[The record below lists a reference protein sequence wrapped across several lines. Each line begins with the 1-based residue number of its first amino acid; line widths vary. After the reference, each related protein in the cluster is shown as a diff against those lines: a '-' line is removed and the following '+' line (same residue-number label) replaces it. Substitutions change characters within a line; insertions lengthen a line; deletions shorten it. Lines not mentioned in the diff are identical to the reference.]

1 MKLDLHLHSTASD
14 GSDSP
19 TRLVEIAAQKG
30 MDVIALTDHDTTG
43 GVKEASE
50 AGKKAG
56 VRVLRGVELSAFS
69 SYEVHVLGY
78 NIDVDN
84 AAFAQKLSDLRQK
97 RIDRAQMILHKLASF
112 NIKLDMDELLAAG
125 GGSVGRPHIAQ
136 LLLKGGYVT
145 SVQDAF
151 ERYLGKTGA
160 AFVPSRRLTPLEAV
174 KAIKEAGGLAVL
186 AHPLVFVTKGVI
198 DDLICGLKDYGL
210 DGIEA
215 NYPSHTPQVT
225 ALLYELA
232 RKYRLIATGGTDYH
246 GKIRPVEM
254 GSVTW
259 TPDAFTR
266 RALGI

>member
-125 GGSVGRPHIAQ
+125 GS
-136 LLLKGGYVT
+136 
-145 SVQDAF
+145 
-151 ERYLGKTGA
+151 
-160 AFVPSRRLTPLEAV
+160 
-174 KAIKEAGGLAVL
+174 
-186 AHPLVFVTKGVI
+186 
-198 DDLICGLKDYGL
+198 
-210 DGIEA
+210 
-215 NYPSHTPQVT
+215 
-225 ALLYELA
+225 
-232 RKYRLIATGGTDYH
+232 DYH